1 MDESQEP
8 QAVETTYESP
18 SGTGRFSRWTQSF
31 KSFILECRRVL
42 TITKKPNKEEFLTI
56 VKISGIGILVIG
68 AIGFILHLVK
78 QLLF

>member
-8 QAVETTYESP
+8 QAVETTYEAP
-18 SGTGRFSRWTQSF
+18 AGTGRFSRWTQAF

-42 TITKKPNKEEFLTI
+42 TITKKPNKEEFLTT
-56 VKISGIGILVIG
+56 VKISGIGILVVG

-78 QLLF
+78 QLIF